1 MFCHNAEYFMNS
13 SKIFFSRT
21 NNVDLRFFLKPAPLP
36 PGSEGKEMIRLVAT
50 LNNLDNLD
58 LGDQSHAVIQAD
70 AGHPC
75 LLAWSCQLQR
85 TSPMHSAFHCHCS
98 RPGGHDAH
106 DVGGGDYD
114 AGGAMM
120 TVRLAILTIHAI
132 IPSTWPMPRR
142 R

>member
-1 MFCHNAEYFMNS
+1 
-13 SKIFFSRT
+13 
-21 NNVDLRFFLKPAPLP
+21 
-36 PGSEGKEMIRLVAT
+36 MIRLVAT
-50 LNNLDNLD
+50 LNNLENRD
-58 LGDQSHAVIQAD
+58 LGGQSHNVIQAD

-85 TSPMHSAFHCHCS
+85 TSPMHSAFHCHCP
-98 RPGGHDAH
+98 RPGGHDAY

-114 AGGAMM
+114 DYDVGGAMM